1 MQVTSVPHHIVK
13 LRFILENEFDSD
25 ETEPFPF
32 DGQPMIVTP
41 SPTATN
47 KKESEL
53 QDIKKELYKFSRNS
67 PALFEFSDDESQS
80 PVQVDEL
87 RKLSDEVARFEEA
100 SRKLTQVMTKNT
112 ACMKQLLDRKENK
125 KTETSRGANNEEAE
139 QKRSTPERCTDCGK
153 IKRRIKPQPA
163 NNVRVG
169 QKKIKISPDT
179 VSWREQRGAAE
190 NDRFRPTIDAWL
202 KRWETEDEENQ

>member
-1 MQVTSVPHHIVK
+1 MES
-13 LRFILENEFDSD
+13 EFDSD

-47 KKESEL
+47 KEESEL
-53 QDIKKELYKFSRNS
+53 QNIKKELYEFSRSS

-87 RKLSDEVARFEEA
+87 RKLSEQVARFEEA
-100 SRKLTQVMTKNT
+100 SRKLTQAMTKNT
-112 ACMKQLLDRKENK
+112 ACVKQLLDRKENS
-125 KTETSRGANNEEAE
+125 TSREANNEEAE

-153 IKRRIKPQPA
+153 IRRRTRPQPA

-169 QKKIKISPDT
+169 QKKIKISP
-179 VSWREQRGAAE
+179 
-190 NDRFRPTIDAWL
+190 
-202 KRWETEDEENQ
+202 ETEN

>member
-1 MQVTSVPHHIVK
+1 MES
-13 LRFILENEFDSD
+13 EFDSD
-25 ETEPFPF
+25 ETEPFTF

-47 KKESEL
+47 KEESEL
-53 QDIKKELYKFSRNS
+53 QNIKKELYEFSRSS

-87 RKLSDEVARFEEA
+87 RKLSEQVARFEEA
-100 SRKLTQVMTKNT
+100 SRKLTQAMTKNT
-112 ACMKQLLDRKENK
+112 ACVKQLLDRKENS
-125 KTETSRGANNEEAE
+125 TSREANNEEAE

-153 IKRRIKPQPA
+153 IRRRTRPQPA

-169 QKKIKISPDT
+169 QKKIKISPET
-179 VSWREQRGAAE
+179 ENWRERRGAAA
-190 NDRFRPTIDAWL
+190 NDRFRPSIDAWL
-202 KRWETEDEENQ
+202 ERWKNDDEENQ

>member
-1 MQVTSVPHHIVK
+1 MERSE
-13 LRFILENEFDSD
+13 FEFDSED
-25 ETEPFPF
+25 TEPFPY
-32 DGQPMIVTP
+32 DGQPLIVTP

-47 KKESEL
+47 KEENEL
-53 QDIKKELYKFSRNS
+53 QKIKKELYEFRRS
-67 PALFEFSDDESQS
+67 PALFEFSDHESPS
-80 PVQVDEL
+80 PVQIDEL
-87 RKLSDEVARFEEA
+87 RKLSEQVAKFEEA
-100 SRKLTQVMTKNT
+100 SRKLTQAMTKNT
-112 ACMKQLLDRKENK
+112 ASMKQLLDRKE
-125 KTETSRGANNEEAE
+125 TSSSREADNEEAK

-163 NNVRVG
+163 NNIRVG

-179 VSWREQRGAAE
+179 ENWREQRGAAE